1 MLRDIKEFEL
11 TFEEYTSLLKGD
23 TIKYS
28 KSLGIYRVKGSN
40 CKGCCFNSTDKI
52 GGCPFYRD
60 PKGDTRYPC
69 IVMGCIFKKV
79 HIS

>member
-1 MLRDIKEFEL
+1 MLRDVKEFEL
-11 TFEEYTSLLKGD
+11 TFEEYTRLLKGD

-28 KSLGIYRVKGSN
+28 KFTGIYCVKGSN
-40 CKGCCFNSTDKI
+40 CKGCCFNDTNKV

-69 IVMGCIFKKV
+69 VVMDCIFKKCYY
-79 HIS
+79 